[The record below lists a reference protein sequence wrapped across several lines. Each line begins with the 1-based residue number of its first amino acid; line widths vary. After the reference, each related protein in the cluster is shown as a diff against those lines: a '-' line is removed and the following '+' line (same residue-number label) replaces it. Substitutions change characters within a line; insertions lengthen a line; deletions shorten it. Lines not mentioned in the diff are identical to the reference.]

1 MSANPERRVRQHQMG
16 LAALGIAVVFFVYDL
31 AEDAF
36 WAGEFGSVHFT
47 IETVVFVGLSLALA
61 IGVRDLRRLRV
72 DLEREEKR
80 NEMFS
85 EVLVDNIDALMDE
98 WRITKSE
105 KDIAWLIIKGYRF
118 SEIARARRVKETTVR
133 LQAASLYSKAGVSGR
148 AEFAAEIILPLLTSA
163 PRDAVLQNQQTT
175 APSEPN

>member
-36 WAGEFGSVHFT
+36 WADEFGSVHFT
-47 IETVVFVGLSLALA
+47 IETVVFVGLSVALA

-163 PRDAVLQNQQTT
+163 PMDVVLQSQQTT
-175 APSEPN
+175 APSDPN

>member
-1 MSANPERRVRQHQMG
+1 MSARSEKRMRQHLLG

-36 WAGEFGSVHFT
+36 WENEFATVHFI
-47 IETVVFVGLSLALA
+47 IETIVFVGISVAFA
-61 IGVRDLRRLRV
+61 IAVRDLRRVQV
-72 DLEREEKR
+72 DLEQEEKR

-85 EVLVDNIDALMDE
+85 AVLVDNINALMDE

-118 SEIARARRVKETTVR
+118 SEIARARGVKETTVR

-148 AEFAAEIILPLLTSA
+148 ANSLPRSFCLC
-163 PRDAVLQNQQTT
+163 
-175 APSEPN
+175 